1 MILSTR
7 IECLP
12 SGKRNHP
19 IGPQGRSA
27 TGASAACEALRLGVP
42 CAGNGPCKH
51 AGSKDIYIYTLKI
64 TAITIVLIAMI
75 IIDQNS
81 TTNNMYVCRYADRE
95 SLHQNVTCLYYFF
108 QVWI

>member
-51 AGSKDIYIYTLKI
+51 AGSKDIYIYI
-64 TAITIVLIAMI
+64 
-75 IIDQNS
+75 
-81 TTNNMYVCRYADRE
+81 
-95 SLHQNVTCLYYFF
+95 H
-108 QVWI
+108 